1 MKKVFLLS
9 AALLAFAIS
18 AGAQDQEEVQYNQY
32 GQKVESLP
40 IDARLQDG
48 ILVFQNKAANYKM
61 WFDVRVQGDAAVF
74 FGYDKNLV
82 SIGNGMNIRRSRF
95 AIKAQLDK
103 NWYGELDTDWTSGTP
118 EIKDAILEY
127 TGIPNL
133 SIKMGNFKE
142 NFSIQRNTTSRYLQF
157 MERPMVTALAPSRHL
172 GVAATWSCPLVW
184 VSGGVFGPELKSSEE
199 MTAMEDGNKDYGLN
213 EGLSYTGKVAI
224 RPINNQTSSLHIG
237 AAVSYREPKLTS
249 TDGYNATRY
258 SSRNSTSI
266 NRKKFLDTDAI
277 KGLDHELAYTVEL
290 AGHWKQLRYEG
301 AYIARTA
308 YLDPEKTVIPKE
320 DLGPQTADGW
330 YVQAGWLLF
339 GGQQN
344 YDAKGGKYT
353 RINPGRSWGD
363 VELCA
368 RYEVADFNCSKYYA
382 GGSAQ
387 AFTLGLNF
395 YPTKNV
401 KFVINYQYNIND
413 KYANGKGANDGTDE
427 AAKWFVGYDA
437 SGNKCKVPSQ
447 IVGNTGICYS
457 MIACRFQVAF

>member
-40 IDARLQDG
+40 IDVRLQDG

-199 MTAMEDGNKDYGLN
+199 MTTMEDGNKDYGLN

>member
-9 AALLAFAIS
+9 AALLAFAIC

-40 IDARLQDG
+40 IDAHLQDG

-157 MERPMVTALAPSRHL
+157 MERPMVTSLAPSRHL

>member
-1 MKKVFLLS
+1 
-9 AALLAFAIS
+9 
-18 AGAQDQEEVQYNQY
+18 
-32 GQKVESLP
+32 
-40 IDARLQDG
+40 
-48 ILVFQNKAANYKM
+48 
-61 WFDVRVQGDAAVF
+61 
-74 FGYDKNLV
+74 
-82 SIGNGMNIRRSRF
+82 
-95 AIKAQLDK
+95 
-103 NWYGELDTDWTSGTP
+103 
-118 EIKDAILEY
+118 
-127 TGIPNL
+127 
-133 SIKMGNFKE
+133 MGNFKE

-237 AAVSYREPKLTS
+237 AAVSYREPKLPS

-277 KGLDHELAYTVEL
+277 KGLDHELAYTIEL

-301 AYIARTA
+301 AYIARSA
-308 YLDPEKTVIPKE
+308 YLNPEKTVIPKDE
-320 DLGPQTADGW
+320 LGPQTADGW

-344 YDAKGGKYT
+344 YDSKGGKYT

-437 SGNKCKVPSQ
+437 DGNKCKVPSQ

-457 MIACRFQVAF
+457 MLACRFQVAF

>member
-18 AGAQDQEEVQYNQY
+18 AGAQNQEEVQYNQY

-103 NWYGELDTDWTSGTP
+103 NWYGEFDTDWTSGTP

-199 MTAMEDGNKDYGLN
+199 MTTMEDGNKDYGLN

>member
-1 MKKVFLLS
+1 MKKFLITLS
-9 AALLAFAIS
+9 ALCIATFAFA
-18 AGAQDQEEVQYNQY
+18 QQEENVQYNQY

-40 IDARLQDG
+40 IDVRLQDG

-61 WFDVRVQGDAAVF
+61 WFDVRVQGDAAAY

-103 NWYGELDTDWTSGTP
+103 NWYGEFDTDWTSGTP

-184 VSGGVFGPELKSSEE
+184 VSGGVFGPQLKSSEE

-308 YLDPEKTVIPKE
+308 YLNPEKTVIPKE